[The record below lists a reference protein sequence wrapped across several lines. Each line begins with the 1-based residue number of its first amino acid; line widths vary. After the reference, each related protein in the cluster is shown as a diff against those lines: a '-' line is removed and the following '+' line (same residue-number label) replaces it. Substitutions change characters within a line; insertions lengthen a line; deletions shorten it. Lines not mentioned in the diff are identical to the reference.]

1 MAEQTRND
9 FATVEDVMEPYRPLT
24 ADEQTRTAALLQVV
38 SDRLRF
44 EAVKVDL
51 QPDLDARA
59 AASDVYANV
68 LRSITVDIVARVLM
82 TPTAAG
88 AYGLMSQF
96 SESAGG
102 YSASGT
108 FLNPGGGLF
117 VKNSE
122 LAALGIR
129 RQRYGGLPIYADPWN
144 HDRPLY

>member
-1 MAEQTRND
+1 MAETRNS
-9 FATVEDVMEPYRPLT
+9 FATVQDVEDLYRELT
-24 ADEQTRTAALLQVV
+24 LDEEARVENLLPVI

-44 EAVKVDL
+44 EAEKVRMT
-51 QPDLDARA
+51 PDLDARV
-59 AASDVYANV
+59 AASDIYANTI
-68 LRSITVDIVARVLM
+68 RSITVDIVARVLM
-82 TPTAAG
+82 TPTSAG
-88 AYGLMSQF
+88 EYGPMTQI

-117 VKNSE
+117 IKNSE

-144 HDRPLY
+144 PDRPLY

>member
-1 MAEQTRND
+1 MPTETTNN
-9 FATVEDVMEPYRPLT
+9 FATVDDVIQLYRALN
-24 ADEQTRTAALLQVV
+24 EEERTRTAALLPVV

-44 EAVKVDL
+44 EAEKVGMN
-51 QPDLDARA
+51 LDTA
-59 AASDVYANV
+59 AEASAVYANV
-68 LRSITVDIVARVLM
+68 LRSVTVDIVARILM
-82 TPTAAG
+82 TPTASG
-88 AYGLMSQF
+88 QYGPLTQI

-117 VKNSE
+117 IKNSE

-144 HDRPLY
+144 PDHPLY